1 MHLVH
6 NERTKLIAS
15 WLNTLATALIAAGFF
30 APAAALV
37 YGLSHPAIGAGY
49 MLALAVGCLGPGG
62 RLTYARQNDAR
73 EIDRMTSQEVE
84 ILKIYVLL
92 SPFLIFGLAVGVV
105 WLTGWMDRR
114 EQRQHPAE

>member
-1 MHLVH
+1 
-6 NERTKLIAS
+6 
-15 WLNTLATALIAAGFF
+15 
-30 APAAALV
+30 
-37 YGLSHPAIGAGY
+37 
-49 MLALAVGCLGPGG
+49 
-62 RLTYARQNDAR
+62 
-73 EIDRMTSQEVE
+73 MTSQEVE